1 MGTVAVEGVSMEYRE
16 EGSGDPVVLVHG
28 GVSDL
33 RSWEAQ
39 TSAFAS
45 QHRVV
50 NYSRRYH
57 WPNEPIPEGVPDPIS
72 VHVDD
77 LVGLLESLEL
87 ASAHLVGHS
96 WGAYTCL
103 LAALRRPDL
112 VRSLVLEEPP
122 VLSLLTSTPPRPTEL
137 VKLLVTNPGGALAF
151 MRFGAGAVNPT
162 IKAFKRGDR
171 PAGAR
176 AFASGV
182 TGRDYDTLSEA
193 RREQVDI
200 NAAPLEAELVRGG
213 LEDITEA
220 QVATV
225 QAPALLVN
233 GERSPPVF
241 HRLNDILG
249 KRLPNAARVTVPA
262 ASHWAHEDNPG
273 QFNTAVFEFLSRH

>member
-1 MGTVAVEGVSMEYRE
+1 MGTVAVDGVSMEYRD

-45 QHRVV
+45 HHRVV

-77 LVGLLESLEL
+77 LVSLLESLEL
-87 ASAHLVGHS
+87 PPAHLVAHS

-162 IKAFKRGDR
+162 VKAFKRGDQA
-171 PAGAR
+171 AGAR

-182 TGRDYDTLSEA
+182 TARDYDSLSEA
-193 RREQVDI
+193 RREQISV

-220 QVATV
+220 EVESV
-225 QAPALLVN
+225 RAPALLVN
-233 GERSPPVF
+233 GERSPALF
-241 HRLNDILG
+241 HRLNDILE
-249 KRLPNAARVTVPA
+249 KRLPNASRVTVPA
-262 ASHWAHEDNPG
+262 ASHWAHEDNPRE
-273 QFNTAVFEFLSRH
+273 FNTAVLEFILGH